1 MYYENDCVLCIRYVS
16 VFCVC
21 ISVCVCVSLMYLIH
35 YKFFEGTF
43 VPLNN
48 KLIYDTF
55 S

>member
-16 VFCVC
+16 VLLCVC
-21 ISVCVCVSLMYLIH
+21 MDVCFMYLIH